1 MNTNVFLTTEST
13 EYTES
18 KASFFLRILC
28 VLWLRINSA
37 CNAQADRFIKKTTT
51 NEQECFW
58 DHEIHRIHG
67 KHDFFFL
74 RILCV
79 LWLRINCYRC
89 SVLSYKG

>member
-37 CNAQADRFIKKTTT
+37 CNAQADRFIKKAPP

-58 DHEIHRIHG
+58 EPRNTQNTR
-67 KHDFFFL
+67 KARLLFF
-74 RILCV
+74 CV
-79 LWLRINCYRC
+79 FCVFC
-89 SVLSYKG
+89 G